1 MNLLTD
7 REYLGLTVPFM
18 LSTMTQPLMGAVN
31 TAVMGQLPDPKY
43 IAAVSLGAIL
53 FNNLYWLF
61 GFLRVST
68 TGYAAQ
74 AFGAADK
81 RLGML
86 AFFKP
91 LVLAM
96 LISACCILFQK
107 PILELYLAMIGAAP
121 EVNLLC
127 RDAVFSGA
135 MFLLRLDP
143 AAREVAGIYYDILI
157 WTAPLTLLNYAILG
171 WLMGQTRVR
180 ASVFMQVSMNVLNMA
195 LSIWFVFWLHMDIT
209 GVAFATLLSQLYGG
223 ILSVVLMYYYGD
235 FDYKALPW
243 SELLDWREFIGMLQV
258 NVNLMIRT
266 ACLLTVNN
274 IIAAV
279 GASFGTVVLAAN
291 AVLLQLKDIMSYLI
305 DGMANG
311 TAIFSGRAVGAK
323 NGKLFAATIK
333 MTFKWLVVLAA
344 ILMLGYH
351 LGNEFFIRL
360 FTNIEEVVAMAV
372 TYNVFVLFYPVCA
385 GIGMV
390 LYGVFCGATRT
401 APVRNMMLM
410 ALLVFYLLQ
419 WQLVPLWGNSGLWL
433 ALLGFMLSQS
443 IILLFYLSSLRREFA

>member
-1 MNLLTD
+1 MNLLTN

-81 RLGML
+81 ELGTL

-91 LVLAM
+91 LVLAL
-96 LISACCILFQK
+96 LISLACIVFQK
-107 PILELYLAMIGAAP
+107 PILEGYLAMIGAAP
-121 EVNLLC
+121 EVNDLC
-127 RDAVFSGA
+127 R
-135 MFLLRLDP
+135 
-143 AAREVAGIYYDILI
+143 EYYYILI
-157 WTAPLTLLNYAILG
+157 WGAPLVLGNYVALG

-195 LSIWFVFWLHMDIT
+195 LSIWFVFGLHMDIV

-223 ILSVVLMYYYGD
+223 VISVVLMYYYGE
-235 FDYKALPW
+235 FDYKNLPW
-243 SELLDWREFIGMLQV
+243 GELLDWRTFIGMLKV

-311 TAIFSGRAVGAK
+311 AAIFSGRAVGAK
-323 NGKLFAATIK
+323 SGAGLEAAIR

-344 ILMLGYH
+344 ILMGVYAA
-351 LGNEFFIRL
+351 GNEFFIRL
-360 FTNIEEVVAMAV
+360 FTSIDEVVAMAM
-372 TYNVFVLFYPVCA
+372 TYNAFVLFYPVCA

-410 ALLVFYLLQ
+410 ALAVFYLLQ
-419 WQLVPLWGNSGLWL
+419 WQLVPIIGNSGLWL
-433 ALLGFMLSQS
+433 ALLGFMAAQS
-443 IILLFYLSSLRREFA
+443 VILLYYLKGLRKEFTD

>member
-1 MNLLTD
+1 MNLLTN

-74 AFGAADK
+74 AFGAAD
-81 RLGML
+81 RELGTL

-91 LVLAM
+91 LVLALM
-96 LISACCILFQK
+96 ISLACIVFQK
-107 PILELYLAMIGAAP
+107 PILEGYLAMIGAAP
-121 EVNLLC
+121 EVNDLC
-127 RDAVFSGA
+127 R
-135 MFLLRLDP
+135 
-143 AAREVAGIYYDILI
+143 EYYYILI
-157 WTAPLTLLNYAILG
+157 WGAPLVLGNYVALG

-195 LSIWFVFWLHMDIT
+195 LSIWFVFGLHMDIV

-223 ILSVVLMYYYGD
+223 VLSVVLMYYYGE
-235 FDYKALPW
+235 FDYKNLPW
-243 SELLDWREFIGMLQV
+243 GELLDWRTFIGMLKV

-311 TAIFSGRAVGAK
+311 AAIFSGRAVGAK
-323 NGKLFAATIK
+323 SGAGLEAAIR

-344 ILMLGYH
+344 MLMGVYAA
-351 LGNEFFIRL
+351 GNEFFIRL
-360 FTNIEEVVAMAV
+360 FTNIDEVVAMAM
-372 TYNVFVLFYPVCA
+372 TYNAFVLFYPVCA

-401 APVRNMMLM
+401 APVRNMMLL
-410 ALLVFYLLQ
+410 ALAVFYVLQ
-419 WQLVPLWGNSGLWL
+419 WQLVPIIGNSGLWV
-433 ALLGFMLSQS
+433 ALLGFMAAQS
-443 IILLFYLSSLRREFA
+443 VILLYYLKSLRKEFTD

>member
-1 MNLLTD
+1 MSLLTN

-74 AFGAADK
+74 AFGAAD
-81 RLGML
+81 RELGTL

-91 LVLAM
+91 LVLAL
-96 LISACCILFQK
+96 LISLACIVFQK
-107 PILELYLAMIGAAP
+107 PILESYLAMIGAAP
-121 EVNLLC
+121 EVNDLC
-127 RDAVFSGA
+127 R
-135 MFLLRLDP
+135 
-143 AAREVAGIYYDILI
+143 EYYYILI
-157 WTAPLTLLNYAILG
+157 WGAPLVLGNYVALG

-195 LSIWFVFWLHMDIT
+195 LSIWFVFGLHMDIV
-209 GVAFATLLSQLYGG
+209 GVAFATLLSQFYGG
-223 ILSVVLMYYYGD
+223 VLSVVLMYYYGD
-235 FDYKALPW
+235 FDYKNLPW
-243 SELLDWREFIGMLQV
+243 RELLDWRTFIGMLKV

-311 TAIFSGRAVGAK
+311 AAIFSGRAVGAK
-323 NGKLFAATIK
+323 SGAGLDAAIR

-344 ILMLGYH
+344 ILMGVYAA
-351 LGNEFFIRL
+351 GNEFFIRL
-360 FTNIEEVVAMAV
+360 FTNIDEVVAMAM

-410 ALLVFYLLQ
+410 ALAVFYLLQ
-419 WQLVPLWGNSGLWL
+419 WQLVPEIGNSGLWL
-433 ALLGFMLSQS
+433 ALLGFMAAQS
-443 IILLFYLSSLRREFA
+443 VILLYYLKSLRKEFTD

>member
-1 MNLLTD
+1 MNLLTN

-74 AFGAADK
+74 AFGAAD
-81 RLGML
+81 RELGTL

-91 LVLAM
+91 LVLAL
-96 LISACCILFQK
+96 LISLACIVFQK
-107 PILELYLAMIGAAP
+107 PILEGYLAMIGAAP
-121 EVNLLC
+121 EVNDLC
-127 RDAVFSGA
+127 R
-135 MFLLRLDP
+135 
-143 AAREVAGIYYDILI
+143 EYYYILI
-157 WTAPLTLLNYAILG
+157 WGAPLVLGNYVALG

-195 LSIWFVFWLHMDIT
+195 LSIWFVFGLHMDIV

-223 ILSVVLMYYYGD
+223 VLSVVLMYYYGE
-235 FDYKALPW
+235 FDYKNLPW
-243 SELLDWREFIGMLQV
+243 GELLDWRTFIGMLKV

-311 TAIFSGRAVGAK
+311 AAIFSGRAVGAK
-323 NGKLFAATIK
+323 SGAGLDAAIR

-344 ILMLGYH
+344 MLMGVYAA
-351 LGNEFFIRL
+351 GNEFFIRL
-360 FTNIEEVVAMAV
+360 FTNIDEVVAMAM

-401 APVRNMMLM
+401 APVRNMMLL
-410 ALLVFYLLQ
+410 ALAVFYLLQ
-419 WQLVPLWGNSGLWL
+419 WQLVPEIGNSGLWL
-433 ALLGFMLSQS
+433 ALLGFMAAQS
-443 IILLFYLSSLRREFA
+443 VILLYYLKSLRKEFTD

>member
-1 MNLLTD
+1 MNLLTN

-74 AFGAADK
+74 AFGAAD
-81 RLGML
+81 RELGTL

-91 LVLAM
+91 LVLAL
-96 LISACCILFQK
+96 LISLACIVFQK
-107 PILELYLAMIGAAP
+107 PILESYLAMIGAAP
-121 EVNLLC
+121 EVNALC
-127 RDAVFSGA
+127 R
-135 MFLLRLDP
+135 
-143 AAREVAGIYYDILI
+143 EYYYILI
-157 WTAPLTLLNYAILG
+157 WGAPLVLGNYVALG

-195 LSIWFVFWLHMDIT
+195 LSIWFVFGLHMNIV

-223 ILSVVLMYYYGD
+223 VISVVLMYYYGE
-235 FDYKALPW
+235 FDYKNLPW
-243 SELLDWREFIGMLQV
+243 GELLDWRTFIGMLKV

-311 TAIFSGRAVGAK
+311 AAIFSGRAVGAK
-323 NGKLFAATIK
+323 SGAGLDAAIR
-333 MTFKWLVVLAA
+333 MTFKWLVVLAVM
-344 ILMLGYH
+344 LMGVYAAV
-351 LGNEFFIRL
+351 NEFFIRL
-360 FTNIEEVVAMAV
+360 FTNIDEVVAMAL
-372 TYNVFVLFYPVCA
+372 TYNAFVLFYPVCA

-401 APVRNMMLM
+401 APVRNMMLL
-410 ALLVFYLLQ
+410 ALAVFYLLQ
-419 WQLVPLWGNSGLWL
+419 WQLVPIIGNSGLWL
-433 ALLGFMLSQS
+433 ALLGFMAAQS
-443 IILLFYLSSLRREFA
+443 VILLYYLKSLRKEFTD

>member
-1 MNLLTD
+1 MNLLTN

-74 AFGAADK
+74 AFGAAD
-81 RLGML
+81 RELGTL

-91 LVLAM
+91 LVLAL
-96 LISACCILFQK
+96 LISLACIVFQK
-107 PILELYLAMIGAAP
+107 PILESYLAMIGAAP
-121 EVNLLC
+121 EVNALC
-127 RDAVFSGA
+127 R
-135 MFLLRLDP
+135 
-143 AAREVAGIYYDILI
+143 EYYYILI
-157 WTAPLTLLNYAILG
+157 WGAPLVLGNYVALG

-195 LSIWFVFWLHMDIT
+195 LSIWFVFGLHMDIV

-223 ILSVVLMYYYGD
+223 VLSVVLMYYYGD
-235 FDYKALPW
+235 FDYKNLPW
-243 SELLDWREFIGMLQV
+243 RELLDWRTFIGMLKV

-311 TAIFSGRAVGAK
+311 AAIFSGRAVGAK
-323 NGKLFAATIK
+323 SGAGLDAAIK
-333 MTFKWLVVLAA
+333 MTFKWLVVLAVM
-344 ILMLGYH
+344 LMGVYAA
-351 LGNEFFIRL
+351 GNEFFIRL
-360 FTNIEEVVAMAV
+360 FTNIDEVVAMAM

-401 APVRNMMLM
+401 APVRNMMLL
-410 ALLVFYLLQ
+410 ALAVFYLLQ
-419 WQLVPLWGNSGLWL
+419 WQLVPKIGNSGLWL
-433 ALLGFMLSQS
+433 ALLGFMAAQS
-443 IILLFYLSSLRREFA
+443 VILLYYLKSLRKEFTD

>member
-1 MNLLTD
+1 MNLLTN

-74 AFGAADK
+74 AFGAAD
-81 RLGML
+81 RELGTL

-91 LVLAM
+91 LVLAL
-96 LISACCILFQK
+96 LISIACIVLQK
-107 PILELYLAMIGAAP
+107 PILEGYLAMIGAAP
-121 EVNLLC
+121 EVNALC
-127 RDAVFSGA
+127 R
-135 MFLLRLDP
+135 
-143 AAREVAGIYYDILI
+143 EYYYILI
-157 WTAPLTLLNYAILG
+157 WGAPLVLGNYVALG

-195 LSIWFVFWLHMDIT
+195 LSIWFVFGLHMDII

-223 ILSVVLMYYYGD
+223 VISVVLMYYYGE
-235 FDYKALPW
+235 FDYKNLPW
-243 SELLDWREFIGMLQV
+243 GELLDWRTFIGMLKV

-311 TAIFSGRAVGAK
+311 AAIFSGRAVGAK
-323 NGKLFAATIK
+323 SGAGLDAAIK
-333 MTFKWLVVLAA
+333 MTFKWLVVLAVM
-344 ILMLGYH
+344 LMGVYAAV
-351 LGNEFFIRL
+351 NEFFIRL
-360 FTNIEEVVAMAV
+360 FTNIDEVVAMAM

-401 APVRNMMLM
+401 APVRNMMLL
-410 ALLVFYLLQ
+410 ALAVFYLLQ
-419 WQLVPLWGNSGLWL
+419 WQLVPKIGNSGLWL
-433 ALLGFMLSQS
+433 ALLGFMAAQS
-443 IILLFYLSSLRREFA
+443 VILLYYLKSLRKEFTD

>member
-1 MNLLTD
+1 MKLLTD

-43 IAAVSLGAIL
+43 SAAVSLGAIL

-74 AFGAADK
+74 AHGAADK
-81 RLGML
+81 KLSML

-91 LVLAM
+91 LVLATIVS
-96 LISACCILFQK
+96 LLCILLQR
-107 PILELYLAMIGAAP
+107 PIVDCYLGMIGAAA
-121 EVNLLC
+121 EVNALC
-127 RDAVFSGA
+127 RD
-135 MFLLRLDP
+135 
-143 AAREVAGIYYDILI
+143 YYYILI
-157 WTAPLTLLNYAILG
+157 WGAPMVLFNYVALG

-180 ASVFMQVSMNVLNMA
+180 VSVFMQVSMNVLNMA
-195 LSIWFVFWLHMDIT
+195 LSMFFVFTLHMDIM
-209 GVAFATLLSQLYGG
+209 GVAIATLLSQIYGGVLGAYLIYLYGE
-223 ILSVVLMYYYGD
+223 
-235 FDYKALPW
+235 FDYSKLPW
-243 SELLDWREFIGMLQV
+243 GELLDWRQFIGMLQV
-258 NVNLMIRT
+258 NANLMIRT

-279 GASFGTVVLAAN
+279 GASLGTVVLAAN

-311 TAIFSGRAVGAK
+311 AAIFSGKAVGAK
-323 NGKLFAATIK
+323 DKELFEETIAI
-333 MTFKWLVVLAA
+333 TYKWLGALALL
-344 ILMLGYH
+344 LMGSYYLSSD
-351 LGNEFFIRL
+351 FCIRL
-360 FTNIEEVVAMAV
+360 FTGIEEVIATAKAYDV
-372 TYNVFVLFYPVCA
+372 YVLFYPVCA
-385 GIGMV
+385 GVGMV

-410 ALLVFYLLQ
+410 ALAAFYLIQ
-419 WQLVPLWGNSGLWL
+419 YFLVPPWGNAGLWL
-433 ALLGFMLSQS
+433 ALLGFMLTQS
-443 IILLFYLSSLRREFA
+443 IVLTWYLRRLIKEIFA

>member
-1 MNLLTD
+1 MNLLTN

-81 RLGML
+81 ELGTL

-91 LVLAM
+91 LVLAL
-96 LISACCILFQK
+96 LISLACIVFQK
-107 PILELYLAMIGAAP
+107 PILEGYLAMIGAAP
-121 EVNLLC
+121 EVNDLC
-127 RDAVFSGA
+127 R
-135 MFLLRLDP
+135 
-143 AAREVAGIYYDILI
+143 EYYYILI
-157 WTAPLTLLNYAILG
+157 WGAPLVLGNYVALG

-195 LSIWFVFWLHMDIT
+195 LSIWFVFGLHMDIV

-223 ILSVVLMYYYGD
+223 VLSVVLMYYYGE
-235 FDYKALPW
+235 FDYKNLPW
-243 SELLDWREFIGMLQV
+243 GELLDWRTFIGMLKV

-311 TAIFSGRAVGAK
+311 AAIFSGRAVGAK
-323 NGKLFAATIK
+323 SGAGLDAAIR

-344 ILMLGYH
+344 VLMGVYAA
-351 LGNEFFIRL
+351 GNEFFIRL
-360 FTNIEEVVAMAV
+360 FTNIDEVVAMAM

-401 APVRNMMLM
+401 APVRNMMLL
-410 ALLVFYLLQ
+410 ALAVFYVLQ
-419 WQLVPLWGNSGLWL
+419 WQLVPKIGNSGLWL
-433 ALLGFMLSQS
+433 ALLGFMAAQS
-443 IILLFYLSSLRREFA
+443 VILLYYLKSLRKEFTD

>member
-1 MNLLTD
+1 MNLLTN

-74 AFGAADK
+74 AFGAAD
-81 RLGML
+81 RELGTL

-91 LVLAM
+91 LVLAL
-96 LISACCILFQK
+96 LISLACIVFQK
-107 PILELYLAMIGAAP
+107 PILESYLAMIGAAP
-121 EVNLLC
+121 EVNDLC
-127 RDAVFSGA
+127 R
-135 MFLLRLDP
+135 
-143 AAREVAGIYYDILI
+143 EYYYILI
-157 WTAPLTLLNYAILG
+157 WGAPLVLGNYVALG

-195 LSIWFVFWLHMDIT
+195 LSIWFVFGLHMDIV
-209 GVAFATLLSQLYGG
+209 GVAFATLLSQFYGG
-223 ILSVVLMYYYGD
+223 VLSVVLMYYYGD
-235 FDYKALPW
+235 FDYKNLPW
-243 SELLDWREFIGMLQV
+243 RELLDWRTFIGMLKV

-311 TAIFSGRAVGAK
+311 AAIFSGRAVGAK
-323 NGKLFAATIK
+323 SGAGLDAAIR

-344 ILMLGYH
+344 MLMGVYAA
-351 LGNEFFIRL
+351 GNEFFIRL
-360 FTNIEEVVAMAV
+360 FTNIDEVVAMAM

-401 APVRNMMLM
+401 APVRNMMLL
-410 ALLVFYLLQ
+410 ALAVFYLLQ
-419 WQLVPLWGNSGLWL
+419 WQLVPEIGNSGLWL
-433 ALLGFMLSQS
+433 ALLGFMAAQS
-443 IILLFYLSSLRREFA
+443 VILLYYLKSLRKEFTD

>member
-1 MNLLTD
+1 MSLLTN
-7 REYLGLTVPFM
+7 REYLGLTIPFM

-81 RLGML
+81 YQGLL

-91 LVLAM
+91 LVLA
-96 LISACCILFQK
+96 LVISACCIVLQK
-107 PILELYLAMIGAAP
+107 PILEGYLAMIGAA
-121 EVNLLC
+121 EDVNELC
-127 RDAVFSGA
+127 RT
-135 MFLLRLDP
+135 
-143 AAREVAGIYYDILI
+143 YYYILI
-157 WTAPLTLLNYAILG
+157 WGAPLVLGNYVALG

-180 ASVFMQVSMNVLNMA
+180 ASVFMQVSMNVLNMI
-195 LSIWFVFWLHMDIT
+195 LSVVFVFYLHMDIT
-209 GVAFATLLSQLYGG
+209 GVAVATLLSQLYGG
-223 ILSVVLMYYYGD
+223 ILSVILMHYYGE
-235 FDYKALPW
+235 FDYKSLPW
-243 SELLDWREFIGMLQV
+243 GKLLDWREFIDMLKV

-279 GASFGTVVLAAN
+279 GATFGTVVLAAN
-291 AVLLQLKDIMSYLI
+291 AVLLQIKDIMSYLI

-311 TAIFSGRAVGAK
+311 AAIFGGRAVGAK
-323 NGKLFAATIK
+323 NGRLFDATIR
-333 MTFKWLVVLAA
+333 MTFKWLVVLAV
-344 ILMLGYH
+344 ILMGGYYA
-351 LGNEFFIRL
+351 GNEFFIRL
-360 FTNIEEVVAMAV
+360 FTNIDDVIAAAM
-372 TYNVFVLFYPVCA
+372 TYNIFVLFYPVCA
-385 GIGMV
+385 GVGMV

-410 ALLVFYLLQ
+410 ALGVFYILQ
-419 WQLVPLWGNSGLWL
+419 WQIVPVFANAGLWI
-433 ALLGFMLSQS
+433 ALLGFMLAQS
-443 IILLFYLSSLRREFA
+443 VILMCYLPALRHEFTK

>member
-1 MNLLTD
+1 MNLLTN

-74 AFGAADK
+74 AFGAAD
-81 RLGML
+81 RELGTL

-91 LVLAM
+91 LVLAL
-96 LISACCILFQK
+96 LISLACIVFQK
-107 PILELYLAMIGAAP
+107 PILEGYLAMIGAAP
-121 EVNLLC
+121 EVNALC
-127 RDAVFSGA
+127 R
-135 MFLLRLDP
+135 
-143 AAREVAGIYYDILI
+143 EYYYILI
-157 WTAPLTLLNYAILG
+157 WGAPLVLGNYVALG

-195 LSIWFVFWLHMDIT
+195 LSIWFVFGLHMDII

-223 ILSVVLMYYYGD
+223 VISVVLMYYYGE
-235 FDYKALPW
+235 FDYKNLPW
-243 SELLDWREFIGMLQV
+243 GELLDWRTFIGMLKV

-311 TAIFSGRAVGAK
+311 AAIFSGRAVGAK
-323 NGKLFAATIK
+323 SGAGLDAAIR
-333 MTFKWLVVLAA
+333 MTFKWLVVLAVM
-344 ILMLGYH
+344 LMGVYAA
-351 LGNEFFIRL
+351 GNEFFIRL
-360 FTNIEEVVAMAV
+360 FTNLDEVVAMAL

-401 APVRNMMLM
+401 APVRNMMLL
-410 ALLVFYLLQ
+410 ALAVFYLLQ
-419 WQLVPLWGNSGLWL
+419 WQLVPKIGNSGLWL
-433 ALLGFMLSQS
+433 ALLGFMAAQS
-443 IILLFYLSSLRREFA
+443 VILLYYLKSLRKEFTD

>member
-1 MNLLTD
+1 MNLLTN

-74 AFGAADK
+74 AFGAAD
-81 RLGML
+81 RELGTL

-91 LVLAM
+91 LVLAL
-96 LISACCILFQK
+96 LISLACIVFQK
-107 PILELYLAMIGAAP
+107 PILESYLAMIGAAP
-121 EVNLLC
+121 EVNALC
-127 RDAVFSGA
+127 R
-135 MFLLRLDP
+135 
-143 AAREVAGIYYDILI
+143 EYYYILI
-157 WTAPLTLLNYAILG
+157 WGAPLVLGNYVALG

-195 LSIWFVFWLHMDIT
+195 LSIWFVFGLHMDIV

-223 ILSVVLMYYYGD
+223 VLSVVLMYYYGE
-235 FDYKALPW
+235 FDYKNLPW
-243 SELLDWREFIGMLQV
+243 GELLDWRTFIGMLKV

-291 AVLLQLKDIMSYLI
+291 AVLMQLKDIMSYLI

-311 TAIFSGRAVGAK
+311 AAIFSGRAVGAK
-323 NGKLFAATIK
+323 SGAGLEAAIR

-344 ILMLGYH
+344 ILMVVYAA
-351 LGNEFFIRL
+351 GNEFFIRL
-360 FTNIEEVVAMAV
+360 FTNIDEVVAMAM

-401 APVRNMMLM
+401 APVRNMMLL
-410 ALLVFYLLQ
+410 ALAVFYLLQ
-419 WQLVPLWGNSGLWL
+419 WQLVPIIGNSGLWL
-433 ALLGFMLSQS
+433 ALLGFMAAQS
-443 IILLFYLSSLRREFA
+443 VILLYYLKSLRKEFTD

>member
-1 MNLLTD
+1 MNLLTN

-74 AFGAADK
+74 AFGAAD
-81 RLGML
+81 RELGTL

-91 LVLAM
+91 LVLA
-96 LISACCILFQK
+96 LLNSLACIVLQK
-107 PILELYLAMIGAAP
+107 PILEGYLAMIGAAP
-121 EVNLLC
+121 EVNALC
-127 RDAVFSGA
+127 R
-135 MFLLRLDP
+135 
-143 AAREVAGIYYDILI
+143 EYYYILI
-157 WTAPLTLLNYAILG
+157 WGAPLVLGNYVALG

-195 LSIWFVFWLHMDIT
+195 LSIWFVFGLHMDIV

-223 ILSVVLMYYYGD
+223 VISVVLMYYYGE
-235 FDYKALPW
+235 FDYKNLPW
-243 SELLDWREFIGMLQV
+243 GELLDWRTFIGMLKV

-311 TAIFSGRAVGAK
+311 AAIFSGRAVGAK
-323 NGKLFAATIK
+323 SGAGLDAAIR
-333 MTFKWLVVLAA
+333 MTFKWLVVLAV
-344 ILMLGYH
+344 ILMGVYAA
-351 LGNEFFIRL
+351 GNEFFIRL
-360 FTNIEEVVAMAV
+360 FTNIDEVVAMAM

-401 APVRNMMLM
+401 APVRNMMLL
-410 ALLVFYLLQ
+410 ALAVFYLLQ
-419 WQLVPLWGNSGLWL
+419 WQLVPKIGNSGLWL
-433 ALLGFMLSQS
+433 ALLGFMAAQS
-443 IILLFYLSSLRREFA
+443 VILLYYLKSLRKEFTD

>member
-1 MNLLTD
+1 MNLLTN

-74 AFGAADK
+74 AFGAAD
-81 RLGML
+81 RELGTL

-91 LVLAM
+91 LVLAL
-96 LISACCILFQK
+96 LISLACIVFQK
-107 PILELYLAMIGAAP
+107 PILEGYLAMIGAAP
-121 EVNLLC
+121 EVNALC
-127 RDAVFSGA
+127 R
-135 MFLLRLDP
+135 
-143 AAREVAGIYYDILI
+143 EYYYILI
-157 WTAPLTLLNYAILG
+157 WGAPLVLGNYVALG

-195 LSIWFVFWLHMDIT
+195 LSIWFVFGLHMDIV

-223 ILSVVLMYYYGD
+223 VISVVLMYYYGE
-235 FDYKALPW
+235 FDYKNLPW
-243 SELLDWREFIGMLQV
+243 GELLDWRTFIGMLKV

-311 TAIFSGRAVGAK
+311 AAIFSGRAVGAK
-323 NGKLFAATIK
+323 SGAGLDAAIK
-333 MTFKWLVVLAA
+333 MTFKWLVVLAVM
-344 ILMLGYH
+344 LMGVYAAV
-351 LGNEFFIRL
+351 NEFFIRL
-360 FTNIEEVVAMAV
+360 FTNIDEVVAMAM
-372 TYNVFVLFYPVCA
+372 TYNAFVLFYPVCA

-401 APVRNMMLM
+401 APVRNMMLL
-410 ALLVFYLLQ
+410 ALAVFYLLQ
-419 WQLVPLWGNSGLWL
+419 WQLVPKIGNSGLWL
-433 ALLGFMLSQS
+433 ALLGFMAAQS
-443 IILLFYLSSLRREFA
+443 VILLYYLKSLRKEFTD

>member
-1 MNLLTD
+1 MNLLTN

-74 AFGAADK
+74 AFGAAD
-81 RLGML
+81 RELGTL

-91 LVLAM
+91 LVLAL
-96 LISACCILFQK
+96 LISLACIVFQK
-107 PILELYLAMIGAAP
+107 PILESYLAMIGAAP
-121 EVNLLC
+121 EVNALC
-127 RDAVFSGA
+127 R
-135 MFLLRLDP
+135 
-143 AAREVAGIYYDILI
+143 EYYYILI
-157 WTAPLTLLNYAILG
+157 WGAPLVLGNYVALG

-195 LSIWFVFWLHMDIT
+195 LSIWFVFGLHMDIV

-223 ILSVVLMYYYGD
+223 VISVVLMYYYGE
-235 FDYKALPW
+235 FDYKNLPW
-243 SELLDWREFIGMLQV
+243 GELLDWRTFIGMLKV

-311 TAIFSGRAVGAK
+311 AAIFSGRAVGAK
-323 NGKLFAATIK
+323 SGAGLDAAIR
-333 MTFKWLVVLAA
+333 MTFKWLVVLAVM
-344 ILMLGYH
+344 LMGVYAAV
-351 LGNEFFIRL
+351 NEFFIRL
-360 FTNIEEVVAMAV
+360 FTNIDEVVAMAL
-372 TYNVFVLFYPVCA
+372 TYNAFVLFYPVCA

-401 APVRNMMLM
+401 APVRNMMLL
-410 ALLVFYLLQ
+410 ALAVFYLLQ
-419 WQLVPLWGNSGLWL
+419 WQLVPIIGNSGLWL
-433 ALLGFMLSQS
+433 ALLGFMAAQS
-443 IILLFYLSSLRREFA
+443 VILLYYLKSLRKEFTD

>member
-1 MNLLTD
+1 MNLLTN

-74 AFGAADK
+74 AFGAAD
-81 RLGML
+81 RELGTL

-91 LVLAM
+91 LVLAL
-96 LISACCILFQK
+96 LISLACIVFQK
-107 PILELYLAMIGAAP
+107 PILEGYLAMIGAAP
-121 EVNLLC
+121 EVNDLC
-127 RDAVFSGA
+127 R
-135 MFLLRLDP
+135 
-143 AAREVAGIYYDILI
+143 EYYYILI
-157 WTAPLTLLNYAILG
+157 WGAPLVLGNYVALG

-195 LSIWFVFWLHMDIT
+195 LSIWFVFGLHMDIV

-223 ILSVVLMYYYGD
+223 VISVVLMYYYGE
-235 FDYKALPW
+235 FDYKNLPW
-243 SELLDWREFIGMLQV
+243 GELLDWRTFIGMLKV

-311 TAIFSGRAVGAK
+311 AAIFSGRAVGAK
-323 NGKLFAATIK
+323 SGAGLDAAIR
-333 MTFKWLVVLAA
+333 MTFKWLVVLAV
-344 ILMLGYH
+344 ILMGVYAA
-351 LGNEFFIRL
+351 GNEFFIRL
-360 FTNIEEVVAMAV
+360 FTNIEEVVAMAM
-372 TYNVFVLFYPVCA
+372 TYNAFVLFYPVCA

-401 APVRNMMLM
+401 APVRNMMLL
-410 ALLVFYLLQ
+410 ALAVFYLLQ
-419 WQLVPLWGNSGLWL
+419 WQLVPKIGNSGLWL
-433 ALLGFMLSQS
+433 ALLGFMAAQS
-443 IILLFYLSSLRREFA
+443 VILLYYLKSLRKEFTD

>member
-1 MNLLTD
+1 MNLLTN

-74 AFGAADK
+74 AFGAAD
-81 RLGML
+81 RELGTL

-91 LVLAM
+91 LVLAL
-96 LISACCILFQK
+96 LISLACIVLQK
-107 PILELYLAMIGAAP
+107 PILESYLAMIGAAP
-121 EVNLLC
+121 EVNALC
-127 RDAVFSGA
+127 R
-135 MFLLRLDP
+135 
-143 AAREVAGIYYDILI
+143 EYYYILI
-157 WTAPLTLLNYAILG
+157 WGAPLVLGNYVALG

-195 LSIWFVFWLHMDIT
+195 LSIWFVFGLHMDIV

-223 ILSVVLMYYYGD
+223 VISVVLMYYYGE
-235 FDYKALPW
+235 FDYKNLPW
-243 SELLDWREFIGMLQV
+243 GELLDWRTFIGMLKV

-311 TAIFSGRAVGAK
+311 AAIFSGRAVGAK
-323 NGKLFAATIK
+323 SGAGLDAAIR

-344 ILMLGYH
+344 ILMGVYAA
-351 LGNEFFIRL
+351 GNEFFIRL
-360 FTNIEEVVAMAV
+360 FTNIDEVVAMSM

-401 APVRNMMLM
+401 APVRNMMLL
-410 ALLVFYLLQ
+410 ALAVFYLLQ
-419 WQLVPLWGNSGLWL
+419 WQLVPIIGNSGLWL
-433 ALLGFMLSQS
+433 ALLGFMAAQS
-443 IILLFYLSSLRREFA
+443 VILLYYLKSLRKEFTD

>member
-1 MNLLTD
+1 MSLLTN

-81 RLGML
+81 ELGTL

-91 LVLAM
+91 LVLAL
-96 LISACCILFQK
+96 LISLACIVFQK
-107 PILELYLAMIGAAP
+107 PILEGYLAMIGAAP
-121 EVNLLC
+121 EVNDLC
-127 RDAVFSGA
+127 R
-135 MFLLRLDP
+135 
-143 AAREVAGIYYDILI
+143 EYYYILI
-157 WTAPLTLLNYAILG
+157 WGAPLVLGNYVALG

-195 LSIWFVFWLHMDIT
+195 LSIWFVFGLHMDIV

-223 ILSVVLMYYYGD
+223 VLSVVLMYYYGE
-235 FDYKALPW
+235 FDYKNLPW
-243 SELLDWREFIGMLQV
+243 GELLDWRTFIGMLKV

-311 TAIFSGRAVGAK
+311 AAIFSGRAVGAK
-323 NGKLFAATIK
+323 SGAGLDAAIR

-344 ILMLGYH
+344 MLMGVYAA
-351 LGNEFFIRL
+351 GNEFFIRL
-360 FTNIEEVVAMAV
+360 FTNIDEVVAMAM
-372 TYNVFVLFYPVCA
+372 TYNAFVLFYPVCA

-401 APVRNMMLM
+401 APVRNMMLL
-410 ALLVFYLLQ
+410 ALAVFYVLQ
-419 WQLVPLWGNSGLWL
+419 WQLVPIIGNSGLWV
-433 ALLGFMLSQS
+433 ALLGFMAAQS
-443 IILLFYLSSLRREFA
+443 VILLYYLKSLRKEFTD

>member
-1 MNLLTD
+1 MNLLTN

-74 AFGAADK
+74 AFGAAD
-81 RLGML
+81 RELGTL

-91 LVLAM
+91 LVLAL
-96 LISACCILFQK
+96 LISLACIVFQK
-107 PILELYLAMIGAAP
+107 PILESYLAMIGAAP
-121 EVNLLC
+121 EVNALC
-127 RDAVFSGA
+127 R
-135 MFLLRLDP
+135 
-143 AAREVAGIYYDILI
+143 EYYYILI
-157 WTAPLTLLNYAILG
+157 WGAPLVLGNYVALG

-195 LSIWFVFWLHMDIT
+195 LSIWFVFCLHMDIV

-223 ILSVVLMYYYGD
+223 VLSVVLMYYYGD
-235 FDYKALPW
+235 FDYKNLPW
-243 SELLDWREFIGMLQV
+243 GELLDWRTFIGMLKV

-311 TAIFSGRAVGAK
+311 AAIFSGRAVGAK
-323 NGKLFAATIK
+323 SGAGLDAAIK
-333 MTFKWLVVLAA
+333 MTFKWLVVLAVM
-344 ILMLGYH
+344 LMGVYAA
-351 LGNEFFIRL
+351 GNEFFIRL
-360 FTNIEEVVAMAV
+360 FTNIDEVVAMAM

-401 APVRNMMLM
+401 APVRNMMLL
-410 ALLVFYLLQ
+410 ALAVFYLLQ
-419 WQLVPLWGNSGLWL
+419 WQLVPKIGNSGLWL
-433 ALLGFMLSQS
+433 ALLGFMAAQS
-443 IILLFYLSSLRREFA
+443 VILLYYLKSLRKEFTD

>member
-7 REYLGLTVPFM
+7 REYLGLTIPFM

-121 EVNLLC
+121 EVNELC
-127 RDAVFSGA
+127 RD
-135 MFLLRLDP
+135 
-143 AAREVAGIYYDILI
+143 YYYILI
-157 WTAPLTLLNYAILG
+157 WGAPLVFGNYVALG

-223 ILSVVLMYYYGD
+223 ILSIVLMYYYGD

-311 TAIFSGRAVGAK
+311 AAIFSGRAVGA
-323 NGKLFAATIK
+323 NNAKLFAATIK

-351 LGNEFFIRL
+351 WVMNSLSACLPISKRL
-360 FTNIEEVVAMAV
+360 
-372 TYNVFVLFYPVCA
+372 
-385 GIGMV
+385 
-390 LYGVFCGATRT
+390 
-401 APVRNMMLM
+401 
-410 ALLVFYLLQ
+410 
-419 WQLVPLWGNSGLWL
+419 
-433 ALLGFMLSQS
+433 
-443 IILLFYLSSLRREFA
+443 

>member
-1 MNLLTD
+1 MNLLTN

-74 AFGAADK
+74 AFGAAD
-81 RLGML
+81 RELGTL

-91 LVLAM
+91 LVLAL
-96 LISACCILFQK
+96 LISLACIAFQK
-107 PILELYLAMIGAAP
+107 PILEAYLAMIGAAP
-121 EVNLLC
+121 EVNDLC
-127 RDAVFSGA
+127 R
-135 MFLLRLDP
+135 
-143 AAREVAGIYYDILI
+143 EYYYILI
-157 WTAPLTLLNYAILG
+157 WGAPLVLGNYVALG

-195 LSIWFVFWLHMDIT
+195 LSIWFVFGLHMDIV

-223 ILSVVLMYYYGD
+223 VLSVVLMYYYGE
-235 FDYKALPW
+235 FDYKNLPW
-243 SELLDWREFIGMLQV
+243 GELLDWRTFIGMLKV

-311 TAIFSGRAVGAK
+311 AAIFSGRAVGAK
-323 NGKLFAATIK
+323 SGAGLEAAIR

-344 ILMLGYH
+344 ILMVVYAA
-351 LGNEFFIRL
+351 GNEFFIRL
-360 FTNIEEVVAMAV
+360 FTNIDEVVAMAM

-410 ALLVFYLLQ
+410 ALAVFYLLQ
-419 WQLVPLWGNSGLWL
+419 WQLVPKIGNSGLWV
-433 ALLGFMLSQS
+433 ALLGFMAAQS
-443 IILLFYLSSLRREFA
+443 VILLYYLKSLRKEFTD

>member
-1 MNLLTD
+1 MNLLTN

-74 AFGAADK
+74 AFGAAD
-81 RLGML
+81 RELGTL

-91 LVLAM
+91 LVLAL
-96 LISACCILFQK
+96 LISLACIVFQK
-107 PILELYLAMIGAAP
+107 PILESYLAMIGAAP
-121 EVNLLC
+121 EVNDLC
-127 RDAVFSGA
+127 R
-135 MFLLRLDP
+135 
-143 AAREVAGIYYDILI
+143 EYYYILI
-157 WTAPLTLLNYAILG
+157 WGAPLVLGNYVALG

-195 LSIWFVFWLHMDIT
+195 LSIWFVFGLHMDIV

-223 ILSVVLMYYYGD
+223 VISVVLMYYYGE
-235 FDYKALPW
+235 FDYKNLPW
-243 SELLDWREFIGMLQV
+243 GELLDWRTFIGMLKV

-311 TAIFSGRAVGAK
+311 AAIFSGRAVGAK
-323 NGKLFAATIK
+323 SGAGLEAAIR

-344 ILMLGYH
+344 ILMGVYAA
-351 LGNEFFIRL
+351 GNEFFIRL
-360 FTNIEEVVAMAV
+360 FTNIDEVVAMAI

-401 APVRNMMLM
+401 APVRNMMLL
-410 ALLVFYLLQ
+410 ALAVFYLLQ
-419 WQLVPLWGNSGLWL
+419 WQLVPKIGNSGLWL
-433 ALLGFMLSQS
+433 ALLGFMAAQS
-443 IILLFYLSSLRREFA
+443 VILLYYLKSLRKEFTD

>member
-1 MNLLTD
+1 MNLLTN

-74 AFGAADK
+74 AFGAAD
-81 RLGML
+81 RELGTL

-91 LVLAM
+91 LVLAL
-96 LISACCILFQK
+96 LISIACIVLQK
-107 PILELYLAMIGAAP
+107 PILESYLAMIGAAP
-121 EVNLLC
+121 EVNALC
-127 RDAVFSGA
+127 R
-135 MFLLRLDP
+135 
-143 AAREVAGIYYDILI
+143 EYYYILI
-157 WTAPLTLLNYAILG
+157 WGAPLVLGNYVALG

-195 LSIWFVFWLHMDIT
+195 LSIWFVFGLHMDIV

-223 ILSVVLMYYYGD
+223 VLSVVLMYYYGD
-235 FDYKALPW
+235 FDYKNLPW
-243 SELLDWREFIGMLQV
+243 GELLDWRTFIGMLKV

-311 TAIFSGRAVGAK
+311 AAIFSGRAVGAK
-323 NGKLFAATIK
+323 SGAGLDAAIR
-333 MTFKWLVVLAA
+333 MTFKWLVVLAVM
-344 ILMLGYH
+344 LMGVYAAV
-351 LGNEFFIRL
+351 NEFFIRL
-360 FTNIEEVVAMAV
+360 FTNIDEVVAMAM
-372 TYNVFVLFYPVCA
+372 TYNAFVLFYPVCA

-401 APVRNMMLM
+401 APVRNMMLL
-410 ALLVFYLLQ
+410 ALAVFYLLQ
-419 WQLVPLWGNSGLWL
+419 WQLVPKIGNSGLWL
-433 ALLGFMLSQS
+433 ALLGFMAAQS
-443 IILLFYLSSLRREFA
+443 VILLYYLKSLRKEFTD

>member
-1 MNLLTD
+1 MNLLTN

-74 AFGAADK
+74 AFGAAD
-81 RLGML
+81 RELGTL

-91 LVLAM
+91 LVLAL
-96 LISACCILFQK
+96 LISLACIVFQK
-107 PILELYLAMIGAAP
+107 PILEGYLAMIGAAP
-121 EVNLLC
+121 EVNALC
-127 RDAVFSGA
+127 R
-135 MFLLRLDP
+135 
-143 AAREVAGIYYDILI
+143 EYYYILI
-157 WTAPLTLLNYAILG
+157 WGAPLVLGNYVALG

-195 LSIWFVFWLHMDIT
+195 LSIWFVFGLHMDII

-223 ILSVVLMYYYGD
+223 VISVVLMYYYGE
-235 FDYKALPW
+235 FDYKNLPW
-243 SELLDWREFIGMLQV
+243 GELLDWRTFIGMLKV

-311 TAIFSGRAVGAK
+311 AAIFSGRAVGAK
-323 NGKLFAATIK
+323 SGAGLDAAIK
-333 MTFKWLVVLAA
+333 MTFKWLVVLAVM
-344 ILMLGYH
+344 LMGVYAAV
-351 LGNEFFIRL
+351 NEFFIRL
-360 FTNIEEVVAMAV
+360 FTNIDEVVAMAM
-372 TYNVFVLFYPVCA
+372 TYNAFVLFYPVCA

-401 APVRNMMLM
+401 APVRNMMLL
-410 ALLVFYLLQ
+410 ALAVFYLLQ
-419 WQLVPLWGNSGLWL
+419 WQLVPKIGNSGLWL
-433 ALLGFMLSQS
+433 ALLGFMAAQS
-443 IILLFYLSSLRREFA
+443 VILLYYLKSLRKEFTD

>member
-1 MNLLTD
+1 MNLLTN

-74 AFGAADK
+74 AFGAAD
-81 RLGML
+81 RELGTL

-91 LVLAM
+91 LVLAL
-96 LISACCILFQK
+96 LISLACIVFQK
-107 PILELYLAMIGAAP
+107 PILEGYLAMIGAAP
-121 EVNLLC
+121 EVNNLC
-127 RDAVFSGA
+127 R
-135 MFLLRLDP
+135 
-143 AAREVAGIYYDILI
+143 EYYYILI
-157 WTAPLTLLNYAILG
+157 WGAPLVLGNYVALG

-195 LSIWFVFWLHMDIT
+195 LSIWFVFGLHMDII

-223 ILSVVLMYYYGD
+223 VVSVVLMYYYGD
-235 FDYKALPW
+235 FDYKNLPW
-243 SELLDWREFIGMLQV
+243 RELLDWRTFIGMLKV

-311 TAIFSGRAVGAK
+311 AAIFSGRAVGAK
-323 NGKLFAATIK
+323 SGAGLDAAIR

-344 ILMLGYH
+344 ILMGVYAA
-351 LGNEFFIRL
+351 GNEFFIRL
-360 FTNIEEVVAMAV
+360 FTNIDEVVAMAM

-401 APVRNMMLM
+401 APVRNMMLL
-410 ALLVFYLLQ
+410 ALAVFYLLQ
-419 WQLVPLWGNSGLWL
+419 WQLVPEIGNSGLWL
-433 ALLGFMLSQS
+433 ALLGFMAAQS
-443 IILLFYLSSLRREFA
+443 VILLYYLKSLRKEFTD

>member
-1 MNLLTD
+1 MNLLTN

-74 AFGAADK
+74 AFGAAD
-81 RLGML
+81 RELGTL

-91 LVLAM
+91 LVLAL
-96 LISACCILFQK
+96 LISLACIVFQK
-107 PILELYLAMIGAAP
+107 PILEGYLAMIGAAP
-121 EVNLLC
+121 EVNNLC
-127 RDAVFSGA
+127 R
-135 MFLLRLDP
+135 
-143 AAREVAGIYYDILI
+143 EYYYILI
-157 WTAPLTLLNYAILG
+157 WGAPLVLGNYVALG

-195 LSIWFVFWLHMDIT
+195 LSIWFVFGLHMDIV
-209 GVAFATLLSQLYGG
+209 GVAFATLLSQFYGG
-223 ILSVVLMYYYGD
+223 VLSVVLMYYYGD
-235 FDYKALPW
+235 FDYKNLPW
-243 SELLDWREFIGMLQV
+243 RELLDWRTFIGMLKV

-311 TAIFSGRAVGAK
+311 AAIFSGRAVGAK
-323 NGKLFAATIK
+323 SGAGLDAAIR

-344 ILMLGYH
+344 MLMGVYAA
-351 LGNEFFIRL
+351 GNEFFIRL
-360 FTNIEEVVAMAV
+360 FTNIDEVVAMAM

-410 ALLVFYLLQ
+410 ALAVFYLLQ
-419 WQLVPLWGNSGLWL
+419 WQLVPEIGNSGLWL
-433 ALLGFMLSQS
+433 ALLGFMAAQS
-443 IILLFYLSSLRREFA
+443 VILLYYLKSLRKEFTD

>member
-1 MNLLTD
+1 MNLLTN

-74 AFGAADK
+74 AFGAAD
-81 RLGML
+81 RELGTL

-91 LVLAM
+91 LVLAL
-96 LISACCILFQK
+96 LISLVCIVFQK
-107 PILELYLAMIGAAP
+107 PILESYLAMIGAAP
-121 EVNLLC
+121 EVNALC
-127 RDAVFSGA
+127 R
-135 MFLLRLDP
+135 
-143 AAREVAGIYYDILI
+143 EYYYILI
-157 WTAPLTLLNYAILG
+157 WGAPLVLGNYVALG

-195 LSIWFVFWLHMDIT
+195 LSIWFVFGLHMDIV

-223 ILSVVLMYYYGD
+223 VISVVLMYYYGE
-235 FDYKALPW
+235 FDYKNLPW
-243 SELLDWREFIGMLQV
+243 GELLDWRTFIGMLKV

-311 TAIFSGRAVGAK
+311 AAIFSGRAVGAK
-323 NGKLFAATIK
+323 SGAGLDAAIK
-333 MTFKWLVVLAA
+333 MTFKWLVVLAVM
-344 ILMLGYH
+344 LMGVYAA
-351 LGNEFFIRL
+351 GNEFFIRL
-360 FTNIEEVVAMAV
+360 FTNIDEVVAMAM

-401 APVRNMMLM
+401 APVRNMMLL
-410 ALLVFYLLQ
+410 ALAVFYLLQ
-419 WQLVPLWGNSGLWL
+419 WQLVPKIGNSGLWL
-433 ALLGFMLSQS
+433 ALLGFMAAQS
-443 IILLFYLSSLRREFA
+443 VILLYYLKSLRKEFTD

>member
-1 MNLLTD
+1 MNLLTN

-74 AFGAADK
+74 AFGAAD
-81 RLGML
+81 RELGTL

-91 LVLAM
+91 LVLAL
-96 LISACCILFQK
+96 LISIACIVLQK
-107 PILELYLAMIGAAP
+107 PILEGYLAMIGAAP
-121 EVNLLC
+121 EVNDLC
-127 RDAVFSGA
+127 R
-135 MFLLRLDP
+135 
-143 AAREVAGIYYDILI
+143 EYYYILI
-157 WTAPLTLLNYAILG
+157 WGAPLVLGNYVALG

-195 LSIWFVFWLHMDIT
+195 LSIWFVFGLHMDIV

-223 ILSVVLMYYYGD
+223 VISVVLMYYYGE
-235 FDYKALPW
+235 FDYKNLPW
-243 SELLDWREFIGMLQV
+243 GELLDWRTFIGMLKV

-311 TAIFSGRAVGAK
+311 AAIFSGRAVGAK
-323 NGKLFAATIK
+323 SGAGLNAAIK

-344 ILMLGYH
+344 MLMGVYAA
-351 LGNEFFIRL
+351 GNEFFIRL
-360 FTNIEEVVAMAV
+360 FTNIDEVVAMAM

-401 APVRNMMLM
+401 APVRNMMLL
-410 ALLVFYLLQ
+410 ALAVFYLLQ
-419 WQLVPLWGNSGLWL
+419 WQLVPKIGNSGLWL
-433 ALLGFMLSQS
+433 ALLGFMAAQS
-443 IILLFYLSSLRREFA
+443 VILLYYLKSLRKEFTD

>member
-1 MNLLTD
+1 MNLLTN

-74 AFGAADK
+74 AFGAAD
-81 RLGML
+81 RELGTL

-91 LVLAM
+91 LVLAL
-96 LISACCILFQK
+96 LISIACIVLQK
-107 PILELYLAMIGAAP
+107 PILEGYLAMIGAAP
-121 EVNLLC
+121 EVNALC
-127 RDAVFSGA
+127 R
-135 MFLLRLDP
+135 
-143 AAREVAGIYYDILI
+143 EYYYILI
-157 WTAPLTLLNYAILG
+157 WGAPLVLGNYVALG

-195 LSIWFVFWLHMDIT
+195 LSIWFVFGLHMDIV

-223 ILSVVLMYYYGD
+223 VISVVLMYYYGE
-235 FDYKALPW
+235 FDYKNLPW
-243 SELLDWREFIGMLQV
+243 GELLDWRTFIGMLKV

-311 TAIFSGRAVGAK
+311 AAIFSGRAVGAK
-323 NGKLFAATIK
+323 SGAGLDAAIR
-333 MTFKWLVVLAA
+333 MTFKWLVVLAVM
-344 ILMLGYH
+344 LMGVYAAV
-351 LGNEFFIRL
+351 NEFFIRL
-360 FTNIEEVVAMAV
+360 FTNIDEVVAMAM

-401 APVRNMMLM
+401 APVRNMMLL
-410 ALLVFYLLQ
+410 ALAVFYLLQ
-419 WQLVPLWGNSGLWL
+419 WQLVPIIGNSGLWL
-433 ALLGFMLSQS
+433 ALLGFMAAQS
-443 IILLFYLSSLRREFA
+443 VILLYYLKSLRKEFTD

>member
-1 MNLLTD
+1 MNLLTN

-74 AFGAADK
+74 AFGAAD
-81 RLGML
+81 RELGTL

-91 LVLAM
+91 LVLAL
-96 LISACCILFQK
+96 LISLACIVFQK
-107 PILELYLAMIGAAP
+107 PILESYLAMIGAAP
-121 EVNLLC
+121 EVNALC
-127 RDAVFSGA
+127 R
-135 MFLLRLDP
+135 
-143 AAREVAGIYYDILI
+143 EYYYILI
-157 WTAPLTLLNYAILG
+157 WGAPLVLGNYVALG

-195 LSIWFVFWLHMDIT
+195 LSIWFVFGLHMDIV

-223 ILSVVLMYYYGD
+223 VLSVVLMYYYGD
-235 FDYKALPW
+235 FDYKNLPW
-243 SELLDWREFIGMLQV
+243 GELLDWRTFIGMLKV

-311 TAIFSGRAVGAK
+311 AAIFSGRAVGAK
-323 NGKLFAATIK
+323 SGAGLDAAIR
-333 MTFKWLVVLAA
+333 MTFKWLVVLAVM
-344 ILMLGYH
+344 LMGVYAA
-351 LGNEFFIRL
+351 GNEFFIRL
-360 FTNIEEVVAMAV
+360 FTNIDEVVAMAM

-410 ALLVFYLLQ
+410 ALAVFYVLQ
-419 WQLVPLWGNSGLWL
+419 WQLVPKIGNSGLWL
-433 ALLGFMLSQS
+433 ALLGFMAAQS
-443 IILLFYLSSLRREFA
+443 VILLYYLKSLRKEFTD

>member
-1 MNLLTD
+1 MNLLTN

-74 AFGAADK
+74 AFGAAD
-81 RLGML
+81 RELGTL

-91 LVLAM
+91 LVLAL
-96 LISACCILFQK
+96 LISLACIVFQK
-107 PILELYLAMIGAAP
+107 PILESYLAMIGAAP
-121 EVNLLC
+121 EVNALC
-127 RDAVFSGA
+127 R
-135 MFLLRLDP
+135 
-143 AAREVAGIYYDILI
+143 EYYYILI
-157 WTAPLTLLNYAILG
+157 WGAPLVLGNYVALG

-195 LSIWFVFWLHMDIT
+195 LSIWFVFGLHMDIV

-223 ILSVVLMYYYGD
+223 VISVVLMYYYGE
-235 FDYKALPW
+235 FDYKNLPW
-243 SELLDWREFIGMLQV
+243 GELLDWRTFIGMLKV

-311 TAIFSGRAVGAK
+311 AAIFSGRAVGAK
-323 NGKLFAATIK
+323 SGAGLDAAIR
-333 MTFKWLVVLAA
+333 MTFKWLVVLAV
-344 ILMLGYH
+344 ILMGVYAA
-351 LGNEFFIRL
+351 GNEFFIRL
-360 FTNIEEVVAMAV
+360 FTNLDEVVAMAL
-372 TYNVFVLFYPVCA
+372 TYNAFVLFYPVCA

-401 APVRNMMLM
+401 APVRNMMLL
-410 ALLVFYLLQ
+410 ALAVFYLLQ
-419 WQLVPLWGNSGLWL
+419 WQLVPKIGNSGLWL
-433 ALLGFMLSQS
+433 ALLGFMAAQS
-443 IILLFYLSSLRREFA
+443 VILLYYLKSLRKEFTD

>member
-1 MNLLTD
+1 MNQLTN

-74 AFGAADK
+74 AFGAAD
-81 RLGML
+81 RELGTL

-91 LVLAM
+91 LVLA
-96 LISACCILFQK
+96 LIISACCIIFQK
-107 PILELYLAMIGAAP
+107 PILEAYLAMIGAAP
-121 EVNLLC
+121 EVNDLC
-127 RDAVFSGA
+127 R
-135 MFLLRLDP
+135 
-143 AAREVAGIYYDILI
+143 EYYYILI
-157 WTAPLTLLNYAILG
+157 WGAPLVLGNYVALG

-195 LSIWFVFWLHMDIT
+195 LSIWFVFWLQLDII
-209 GVAFATLLSQLYGG
+209 GVAYATLLSQLYGG
-223 ILSVVLMYYYGD
+223 VLSVILMYVYGN
-235 FDYKALPW
+235 FDYKNLPW
-243 SELLDWREFIGMLQV
+243 GELLDWRTFIGMLQV

-311 TAIFSGRAVGAK
+311 AAIFSGRAVGAK
-323 NGKLFAATIK
+323 SGSGLDAAIR
-333 MTFKWLVVLAA
+333 MTFKWLVALAV
-344 ILMLGYH
+344 ILMGGYA
-351 LGNEFFIRL
+351 LANEFFIRL
-360 FTNIEEVVAMAV
+360 FTNIDEVIATAMD
-372 TYNVFVLFYPVCA
+372 YNIFVLFYPVCA

-401 APVRNMMLM
+401 APVRNMMLL
-410 ALLVFYLLQ
+410 ALAVFYIMQ
-419 WQLVPLWGNSGLWL
+419 WQLVPVFGNSGLWI
-433 ALLGFMLSQS
+433 ALLGFMVAQS
-443 IILLFYLSSLRREFA
+443 IILLYYLKGLRKEFTD

>member
-1 MNLLTD
+1 MRLLTD
-7 REYLGLTVPFM
+7 KEYLGLTVPFM

-81 RLGML
+81 RLGLL

-91 LVLAM
+91 LMLAL
-96 LISACCILFQK
+96 LISLACIVLQH
-107 PILELYLAMIGAAP
+107 PIVDLYLAMIGAAP
-121 EVNLLC
+121 EVNQLC
-127 RDAVFSGA
+127 RS
-135 MFLLRLDP
+135 
-143 AAREVAGIYYDILI
+143 YYYILI
-157 WTAPLTLLNYAILG
+157 WGAPLVLFNYVALG

-180 ASVFMQVSMNVLNMA
+180 ASVFMQVSMNVLNMV
-195 LSIWFVFWLHMDIT
+195 LSVWLVFWLHMDIT
-209 GVAFATLLSQLYGG
+209 GVALATLLSQLYGG
-223 ILSVVLMYYYGD
+223 VLGALLMYIYGD
-235 FDYKALPW
+235 FDYSSLPW
-243 SELLDWREFIGMLQV
+243 GELLDWRTFVGMLQV
-258 NVNLMIRT
+258 NANLMIRT

-279 GASFGTVVLAAN
+279 GASLGTVVLAAN

-311 TAIFSGRAVGAK
+311 AAIFSGRAVGA
-323 NGKLFAATIK
+323 GSRQLFNETISV
-333 MTFKWLVVLAA
+333 TYKWLAVLALL
-344 ILMLGYH
+344 LMGGYY
-351 LGNEFFIRL
+351 LTSDYCIRL
-360 FTNIEEVVAMAV
+360 FTSIDEVIAAAR
-372 TYNVFVLFYPVCA
+372 TYDIYVLFYPVCA

-390 LYGVFCGATRT
+390 LYGVFCGATYT
-401 APVRNMMLM
+401 APVRNMMLL
-410 ALLVFYLLQ
+410 ALGVFYLVQ
-419 WQLVPLWGNSGLWL
+419 HFLVPPWGNAGLWI
-433 ALLGFMLSQS
+433 ALLCFMFTQS
-443 IILLFYLSSLRREFA
+443 VILLYYLPILARKVTASTNIGQKNG

>member
-1 MNLLTD
+1 MNLLTN

-74 AFGAADK
+74 AFGAAD
-81 RLGML
+81 RELGTL

-91 LVLAM
+91 LVLAL
-96 LISACCILFQK
+96 LISLACIVFQK
-107 PILELYLAMIGAAP
+107 PILEGYLAMIGAAP
-121 EVNLLC
+121 EVNDLC
-127 RDAVFSGA
+127 R
-135 MFLLRLDP
+135 
-143 AAREVAGIYYDILI
+143 EYYYILI
-157 WTAPLTLLNYAILG
+157 WGAPLVLGNYVALG

-195 LSIWFVFWLHMDIT
+195 LCIWFVFGLHMDIV

-223 ILSVVLMYYYGD
+223 VLSVVLMYYYGE
-235 FDYKALPW
+235 FDYKNLPW
-243 SELLDWREFIGMLQV
+243 GELLDWRTFIGMLKV

-311 TAIFSGRAVGAK
+311 AAIFSGRAVGAK
-323 NGKLFAATIK
+323 SGAGLEAAIR

-344 ILMLGYH
+344 MLMGVYAA
-351 LGNEFFIRL
+351 GNEFFIRL
-360 FTNIEEVVAMAV
+360 FTNIDEVVAMAM
-372 TYNVFVLFYPVCA
+372 TYNAFVLFYPVCA

-401 APVRNMMLM
+401 APVRNMMLL
-410 ALLVFYLLQ
+410 ALAVFYVLQ
-419 WQLVPLWGNSGLWL
+419 WQLVPIIGNSGLWV
-433 ALLGFMLSQS
+433 ALLGFMAAQS
-443 IILLFYLSSLRREFA
+443 VILLYYLKSLRKEFTD

>member
-1 MNLLTD
+1 MNLLTN

-74 AFGAADK
+74 AFGAAD
-81 RLGML
+81 RELGTL

-91 LVLAM
+91 LVLAL
-96 LISACCILFQK
+96 LISLACIVFQK
-107 PILELYLAMIGAAP
+107 PILEGYLAMIGAAP
-121 EVNLLC
+121 EVNALC
-127 RDAVFSGA
+127 R
-135 MFLLRLDP
+135 
-143 AAREVAGIYYDILI
+143 EYYYILI
-157 WTAPLTLLNYAILG
+157 WGAPLVLGNYVALG

-195 LSIWFVFWLHMDIT
+195 LSIWFVFGLHMDII

-223 ILSVVLMYYYGD
+223 VISVVLMYYYGE
-235 FDYKALPW
+235 FDYKNLPW
-243 SELLDWREFIGMLQV
+243 GELLDWRTFIGMLKV

-311 TAIFSGRAVGAK
+311 AAIFSGRAVGAK
-323 NGKLFAATIK
+323 SGAGLDAAIR
-333 MTFKWLVVLAA
+333 MTFKWLVVLAV
-344 ILMLGYH
+344 ILMGVYAAV
-351 LGNEFFIRL
+351 NEFFIRL
-360 FTNIEEVVAMAV
+360 FTNIDEVVAMAM
-372 TYNVFVLFYPVCA
+372 TYNAFVLFYPVCA

-401 APVRNMMLM
+401 APVRNMMLL
-410 ALLVFYLLQ
+410 ALAVFYLLQ
-419 WQLVPLWGNSGLWL
+419 WQLVPKIGNSGLWL
-433 ALLGFMLSQS
+433 ALLGFMAAQS
-443 IILLFYLSSLRREFA
+443 VILLYYLKSLRKEFTD